1 MINLEDFN
9 LIYLR
14 KEDSRK
20 YLVRHVTKYDSV
32 AIDSVTGEVQRL
44 TWYYLAKLFRPDLK
58 SNKANKKKMRF
69 MNFGKKR
76 IA

>member
-1 MINLEDFN
+1 MINLDDFN

-14 KEDSRK
+14 KEDEVK
-20 YLVRHVTKYDSV
+20 FLVRHVTKYDSV
-32 AIDSVTGEVQRL
+32 IIDSVTGIVSRI
-44 TWYYLAKLFRPDLK
+44 TWYYLAKSYRPDVQT
-58 SNKANKKKMRF
+58 NKLNKKKMKF

>member
-1 MINLEDFN
+1 MIDLEDFN

-14 KEDSRK
+14 KEDARK
-20 YLVRHVTKYDSV
+20 FLVRHVTKYDAV
-32 AIDSVTGEVQRL
+32 IIDSVTGEIHRL

-58 SNKANKKKMRF
+58 SNKANKKRPRF

-76 IA
+76 VA

>member
-1 MINLEDFN
+1 MIKLEDFN

-32 AIDSVTGEVQRL
+32 IIDSVTGDVFRV
-44 TWYYLAKLFRPDLK
+44 TWYFLTKLYKRDK
-58 SNKANKKKMRF
+58 VSNKRNKKRPRF
-69 MNFGKKR
+69 INFGRKR
-76 IA
+76 CA

>member
-1 MINLEDFN
+1 MIDLNDFN

-14 KEDSRK
+14 KEDGRK

-32 AIDSVTGEVQRL
+32 IIDSVTGEVKRM
-44 TWYYLAKLFRPDLK
+44 TWYYLAKLFRPNTEA
-58 SNKANKKKMRF
+58 NKANKKKMRF